1 MKRFARLFDFSGGQL
16 LLTVGKISGILGT
29 TLSIETQ
36 HNGISIGTGLSFD
49 NRADAEAAMD
59 EITTD
64 SAEGLHAA
72 MIACVSYPKQLPKL
86 TASFVNS
93 RNAGQA

>member
-16 LLTVGKISGILGT
+16 LLTVGEIDDIPGT
-29 TLSIETQ
+29 TLNVETQ
-36 HNGISIGTGLSFD
+36 HNGCDIGTGLPFD

-59 EITTD
+59 EMTTD
-64 SAEGLHAA
+64 RAEGLHAT
-72 MIACVSYPKQLPKL
+72 MIACITDPQQLQKL
-86 TASFVNS
+86 TASFIDS